1 LGGGDNMRVEA
12 EKKKNR
18 ASIFDMLLR
27 FDRPTLAASLSSL
40 PNVLICNFLSLRLV
54 VTGV

>member
-1 LGGGDNMRVEA
+1 MGGGDNMRVEA